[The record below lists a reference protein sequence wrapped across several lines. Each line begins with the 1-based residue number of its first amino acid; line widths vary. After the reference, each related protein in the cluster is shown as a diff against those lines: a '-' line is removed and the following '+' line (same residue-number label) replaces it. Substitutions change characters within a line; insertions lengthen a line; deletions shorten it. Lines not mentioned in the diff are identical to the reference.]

1 MSDYITMKKSI
12 HLKVC
17 LSVAAWAWLSVST
30 VFAQYDP
37 KAKGILDAMS
47 QRYQQIGAFTSGFS
61 YMMEN
66 PTQSINE
73 AYEGKIT
80 VLDDKYRL
88 KMGGQEI
95 INDGKTVWTYF
106 EEVNEVNID
115 NYNPEQGDLS
125 PTQIFNAY
133 KRGFK
138 YLYVED
144 QTEGGVTYHVV
155 DLIPENNDNQFFKIR
170 LFINKNDKTM
180 KKWKVFD
187 KNGTQY
193 TYEITDFNPD
203 AEVSNT
209 AFTFD
214 TSQYKGVEVVD
225 LR

>member
-1 MSDYITMKKSI
+1 MSDYITMKRSI
-12 HLKVC
+12 TLKIC
-17 LSVAAWAWLSVST
+17 LSVAAWAWLGASM

-37 KAKGILDAMS
+37 KAKEILDAMS
-47 QRYQQIGAFTSGFS
+47 NRYRQIGAFTSGFS
-61 YMMEN
+61 YAMEN

-80 VLDDKYRL
+80 VKNDKYRL

-95 INDGKTVWTYF
+95 INDGETVWTYF

-144 QTEGGVTYHVV
+144 QTEGGATYNVI

-170 LFINKNDKTM
+170 LFINKNDKTL

-214 TSQYKGVEVVD
+214 TSQYQGVEVVD